1 MTNKPASEKM
11 RIIHDTKRPMITDY
25 INELFTDFT
34 ELHGDRY
41 FSDDHAILGGVGYFN
56 GTPVTVIGHRKGR
69 TIEQNMDA
77 NFGMAHPE
85 GYRKALRLAHQAEKF
100 HRRSSTLLTPAAR
113 SAALAR
119 RNAVR
124 ARLLPA
130 VCMSLSS

>member
-1 MTNKPASEKM
+1 MINKPASEKM

-34 ELHGDRY
+34 ELHGDRF

-85 GYRKALRLAHQAEKF
+85 GYRRTPCIRLF
-100 HRRSSTLLTPAAR
+100 RRAAAR
-113 SAALAR
+113 LFSGRTPSAR
-119 RNAVR
+119 RRQRTRCISPRRTCTASV
-124 ARLLPA
+124 
-130 VCMSLSS
+130 

>member
-1 MTNKPASEKM
+1 MINKPASEKM

-69 TIEQNMDA
+69 TIEQRAIERPCVSHIRRRNSTA
-77 NFGMAHPE
+77 
-85 GYRKALRLAHQAEKF
+85 
-100 HRRSSTLLTPAAR
+100 RSSTLLTPAAR

-124 ARLLPA
+124 ARPLPA